1 MTRIR
6 GVVIFASV
14 FAILSAFA
22 LVGAKDVK
30 AQESS
35 SLSEIVKRIEAL
47 ESKGGGGNVSAPK
60 IRGLKIGG
68 MIKHRFEYRDDSN
81 GDGDAEDIDFTLQR
95 IWLDFD
101 ADVSRN
107 IRGFVRL
114 QDSRTW
120 GAEQSTTGN
129 LGRVDVME
137 AWVDIRNLDDW
148 SPWLKNISLKFGRWQ
163 QFYGNHRLIGHLNW
177 ANQGRGYDGI
187 KLRWDDK
194 KGNWLDAFAY
204 QISEDTTGGV
214 SGETGALASATYRA
228 NRTRDE
234 LFWGVYS
241 HFNVPG
247 VEGMAA
253 EPYFIIRNRSRDAA
267 DSVGTVATVPVTTD
281 GGGADLGTYTAGAT
295 PYAAGEQRYTA
306 GARITGKK
314 ISWLPGVD
322 FTFEQAWQFGKI
334 EPAGNRTSKD
344 IRAFAGAWGGGYTFT
359 NVPWTPRIGY
369 DFVYASGDSRAGSQ
383 TSGLR
388 NNTFSQLYPTGHARL
403 GYIDFHGWQN
413 IKDHQVHLSLKP
425 TKKLML
431 KADWHMFSAAEKRD
445 GWYTVGGGF
454 RAAVADANGSFDSD
468 YGDELDLTLKYQMFK
483 HLGVTVGY
491 SHYFIDDAIENR
503 YTNDKDTDWFYI
515 QSVMKF

>member
-1 MTRIR
+1 FSMTRIKSFI
-6 GVVIFASV
+6 IFASV
-14 FAILSAFA
+14 FAILSAFV
-22 LVGAKDVK
+22 LIGAKDVK

-47 ESKGGGGNVSAPK
+47 ESKGAGGNVSAPK

-68 MIKHRFEYRDDSN
+68 MIKHRFEYRDDAN
-81 GDGDAEDIDFTLQR
+81 GNGDAEDIDFTLQR
-95 IWLDFD
+95 IWIDFD

-120 GAEQSTTGN
+120 GEELSTTGN
-129 LGRVDVME
+129 LARVDVME

-148 SPWLKNISLKFGRWQ
+148 TPWLKNISLKFGRWQ

-204 QISEDTTGGV
+204 QISEDVSGGV
-214 SGETGALASATYRA
+214 SGGILPTAPSAASK
-228 NRTRDE
+228 DE
-234 LFWGVYS
+234 LFWGFYS
-241 HFNVPG
+241 HFKVPG

-253 EPYFIIRNRSRDAA
+253 EPYLIIRNRSRDT
-267 DSVGTVATVPVTTD
+267 GE
-281 GGGADLGTYTAGAT
+281 LGTS
-295 PYAAGEQRYTA
+295 GEQRYTA
-306 GARITGKK
+306 GARVTGKK
-314 ISWLPGVD
+314 IPWLPGVD
-322 FTFEQAWQFGKI
+322 VTFEQAWQFGQI
-334 EPAGNRTSKD
+334 EAQGVRSSKD

-369 DFVYASGDSRAGSQ
+369 DFVYASGDSRRGSQ
-383 TSGLR
+383 VAGTTGSLR

-431 KADWHMFSAAEKRD
+431 KADYHMFSAAEKRD

-454 RAAVADANGSFDSD
+454 RAAVPDANGSFDSD
-468 YGDELDLTLKYQMFK
+468 YGK
-483 HLGVTVGY
+483 
-491 SHYFIDDAIENR
+491 
-503 YTNDKDTDWFYI
+503 
-515 QSVMKF
+515 